1 MTVAGPVRATESC
14 KAYPRESSDNPILN
28 AFCRVAPS
36 VRFNFFAILG
46 AAAFFF
52 AMDFKVRTCS
62 ADQATRLRF
71 LAM

>member
-1 MTVAGPVRATESC
+1 M
-14 KAYPRESSDNPILN
+14 LN

-46 AAAFFF
+46 AGAFFF

-62 ADQATRLRF
+62 ADHATRLRF
-71 LAM
+71 FAM